1 MNQIQSSN
9 ARARYAV
16 RLCRVFGRTAANL
29 DRLRLA
35 MRQRAVMRRQSAL
48 VRWLAQRPP
57 QLRTGFDRF
66 IAVQVWALKSH
77 GSETVAFR
85 EHVTGEFNRN

>member
-1 MNQIQSSN
+1 MNLIKTSN

-16 RLCRVFGRTAANL
+16 LLCKVFGRTPANL
-29 DRLRLA
+29 DRVRLA

-48 VRWLAQRPP
+48 VQWLRERPP

-66 IAVQVWALKSH
+66 VALHVWALKSH
-77 GSETVAFR
+77 SSETVAVR
-85 EHVTGEFNRN
+85 EYVMGEFNRN